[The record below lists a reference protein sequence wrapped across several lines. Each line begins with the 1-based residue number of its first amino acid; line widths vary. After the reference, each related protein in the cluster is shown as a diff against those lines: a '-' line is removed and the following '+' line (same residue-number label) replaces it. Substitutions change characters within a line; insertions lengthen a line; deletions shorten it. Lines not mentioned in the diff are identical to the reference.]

1 MFNQAGQLK
10 VMNRAIIV
18 LLFLAWLGLGCRSE
32 KPHEAQSGTTTPA
45 DGRSKIKPVQ
55 LIDSTGLRKLVQE
68 RNGRI
73 LFLNIWAT
81 WCAPCVE
88 EFPEIVKLS
97 RTEAENEVDV
107 VAISADY
114 TDEIESKIV
123 PFLKRH
129 NTPFQVYVAKFD
141 HQEDFINAV
150 HPTWSGA
157 LPATLIYNQRGVQR
171 FFKVGQVHLKSSR
184 KRSTS

>member
-1 MFNQAGQLK
+1 MT
-10 VMNRAIIV
+10 MDRAIIV

-32 KPHEAQSGTTTPA
+32 KPREAQSGTTTPA
-45 DGRSKIKPVQ
+45 AGTSKIKPVQ

-88 EFPEIVKLS
+88 EFTDIVKLS
-97 RTEAENEVDV
+97 RMEAENAVDV

-114 TDEIESKIV
+114 TDEIESKIM

-129 NTPFQVYVAKFD
+129 DVPFQVYVAKFD
-141 HQEDFINAV
+141 HQEDFINAINSQ
-150 HPTWSGA
+150 WNGA
-157 LPATLIYNQRGVQR
+157 LPATLIYNQHGVQR
-171 FFKVGQVHLKSSR
+171 YFKVGQSTFEEFKKEIDKLKMEP
-184 KRSTS
+184 

>member
-1 MFNQAGQLK
+1 MT
-10 VMNRAIIV
+10 MDRAIIV

-32 KPHEAQSGTTTPA
+32 KPREAQSGTTTPA
-45 DGRSKIKPVQ
+45 AGTSKIKPVQ

-88 EFPEIVKLS
+88 EFPDIVKLS
-97 RTEAENEVDV
+97 RMEAENAVDV

-114 TDEIESKIV
+114 TDEIESKIM

-129 NTPFQVYVAKFD
+129 DVPFQVYVAKFD
-141 HQEDFINAV
+141 HQEDFINAIN
-150 HPTWSGA
+150 PQWNGA
-157 LPATLIYNQRGVQR
+157 LPATLIYNQHGVQR
-171 FFKVGQVHLKSSR
+171 HFKVGQSTFEEFKKEIDKLKMEP
-184 KRSTS
+184 